1 MATFK
6 WSIDNFSSFLDKGEG
21 WTNSRVFKIMG
32 HDWYGLQLQLSFSA
46 LQFVASLSSY
56 FLQLELLHNIV
67 WFIAWSLMTNLQVL
81 ETESNGQKQL

>member
-56 FLQLELLHNIV
+56 FLQLELLHIY
-67 WFIAWSLMTNLQVL
+67 SLVHSLVCHDFLAGT
-81 ETESNGQKQL
+81 